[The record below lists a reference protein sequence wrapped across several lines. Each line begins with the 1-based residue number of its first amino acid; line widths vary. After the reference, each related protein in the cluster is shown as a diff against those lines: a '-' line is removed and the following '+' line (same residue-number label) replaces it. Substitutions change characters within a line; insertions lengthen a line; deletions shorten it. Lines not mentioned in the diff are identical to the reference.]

1 MTVLEIYLTTNI
13 RNHFKVR
20 HTTNRKILNKI
31 YIEDFIKA
39 LRKIREG
46 RKS

>member
-1 MTVLEIYLTTNI
+1 MTVSEIYLTTNI

-31 YIEDFIKA
+31 YIEDYIKA
-39 LRKIREG
+39 LRKIRKG